1 MADGLEIILQAPMHE
16 GKKPLSSIWGDVIAW
31 LLVLVLAFCVPFVM
45 FFVAIL
51 MGFGKIFGLAYRNPD
66 AGDPPLCTKEAAN

>member
-1 MADGLEIILQAPMHE
+1 MAEIFL
-16 GKKPLSSIWGDVIAW
+16 GTNKKPQRLIWGDVIAW